1 MASSSMSSSWTS
13 KQNKIFERA
22 LAVYDKDTPDRWQNV
37 AKAVGNKSAEEVKRH
52 YDILVE
58 DLMNIEQ
65 DLVPLPKYKTVDH
78 LQGCSSWAS
87 LLVSISSKHRIDQ
100 RGKDKSDER
109 AEQGKGCTPIT
120 TATGGAFGSLRRR
133 HQKDECREGEAGKNA
148 SHLSVVFSDYR

>member
-1 MASSSMSSSWTS
+1 MSSSWTS

-65 DLVPLPKYKTVDH
+65 DLVPLPKYKTVDVGNKSRGINDYD
-78 LQGCSSWAS
+78 LRSCQIRPKQLISVKYDFNSITIRKAEDSPETGIVDVPYGLS
-87 LLVSISSKHRIDQ
+87 LVY
-100 RGKDKSDER
+100 
-109 AEQGKGCTPIT
+109 AY
-120 TATGGAFGSLRRR
+120 F
-133 HQKDECREGEAGKNA
+133 
-148 SHLSVVFSDYR
+148 F